1 MITIMLIS
9 VFSYIEP
16 FWLVLATSL
25 AAALY
30 VYVLVPETVLPDP
43 SAKLFT
49 FRHYKSFWHLISTG
63 GSMKK
68 EGWKLRRTK
77 LWLYLLCFFI
87 TITIHIGSAELYVL
101 YELGSPL
108 CWGSTLIGYG
118 SAVLHLAYLTSL
130 LALKIMERYMEES
143 WVALIGLL
151 SNITGLLVIC
161 VADTTLLM
169 FTGERIWS

>member
-1 MITIMLIS
+1 
-9 VFSYIEP
+9 
-16 FWLVLATSL
+16 
-25 AAALY
+25 
-30 VYVLVPETVLPDP
+30 
-43 SAKLFT
+43 
-49 FRHYKSFWHLISTG
+49 
-63 GSMKK
+63 MKK